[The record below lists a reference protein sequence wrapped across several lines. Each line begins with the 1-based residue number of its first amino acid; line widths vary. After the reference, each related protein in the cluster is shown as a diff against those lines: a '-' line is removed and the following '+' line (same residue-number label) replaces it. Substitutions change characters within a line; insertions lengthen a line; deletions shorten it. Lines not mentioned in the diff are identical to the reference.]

1 LLRQYLLFWHH
12 PCANKTREIK
22 ILKEVLKMNS
32 GDTAW
37 VLMSTALVLLMT
49 MPGLAFFYGGLVRR
63 KNVLSILMQC
73 FIILCVISIQWVLF
87 GYSLAFGPDF
97 HGIIGN
103 LSWAGLRGVG
113 PLPNA
118 DYAATIPHGVFMIF
132 QMMFAVITPALIIG
146 AYAERVKF
154 PAFLL
159 FTLLWATFVYDP
171 LAHWVWG
178 TGGWLK
184 NMGALDFAG
193 GIVVHVSSGI
203 SALVLALMLGKR
215 IGYNHK
221 PIRPHNLPFTVL
233 GAALLWFGWFGFNAG
248 SALAADGIAAN
259 AFITTNTA
267 TAAAGLAWALI
278 EWWHN
283 GTPTILGTATGAVAG
298 LVAITPACG
307 FVNPMNAMFIG
318 IMVAVVCYIA
328 VSVIK
333 GKLGYDDSLDAFG
346 VHGVGGTVGTIATGI
361 FAQKAINAGG
371 ADGFLFGNVHQLL
384 VQGTMWIAAVAFA
397 AIMTFIIFKIVDAL
411 IGMRVEEKN
420 ELIGLDLTQ
429 QSEAAYTV
437 IE

>member
-1 LLRQYLLFWHH
+1 
-12 PCANKTREIK
+12 
-22 ILKEVLKMNS
+22 MNS

-49 MPGLAFFYGGLVRR
+49 IPGLAFFYGGLVRR

-73 FIILCVISIQWVLF
+73 FIILCVISLQWVLF

-103 LSWAGLRGVG
+103 LSWAGLSGVG
-113 PLPNA
+113 ATPNA
-118 DYAATIPHGVFMIF
+118 DYAATIPHSVFMIF

-159 FTLLWATFVYDP
+159 FTILWATFVYDP

-184 NMGALDFAG
+184 SMGALDFAG

-203 SALVLALMLGKR
+203 SALVLAIMLGRR

-233 GAALLWFGWFGFNAG
+233 GGALLWFGWFGFNAG

-267 TAAAGLAWALI
+267 TAAAGLTWALI

-283 GTPTILGTATGAVAG
+283 GTPTILGTVTGAVAG

-307 FVNPMNAMFIG
+307 FVNPMNAMIIG
-318 IMVAVVCYIA
+318 MMVAVVCYLA

-346 VHGVGGTVGTIATGI
+346 VHGVGGIFGTIATGI
-361 FAQKAINAGG
+361 FAQKAVNAAGN
-371 ADGFLFGNVHQLL
+371 DGLLFGNVHQFL
-384 VQGTMWIAAVAFA
+384 VQGFIVIVTVAFA
-397 AIMTFIIFKIVDAL
+397 ASMTFIIFKIVDAL
-411 IGMRVEEKN
+411 VGMRVEEKN
-420 ELIGLDLTQ
+420 EIVGLDLTQ

>member
-1 LLRQYLLFWHH
+1 
-12 PCANKTREIK
+12 
-22 ILKEVLKMNS
+22 MNS

-37 VLMSTALVLLMT
+37 VLVSTAFVLLMT

-103 LSWAGLRGVG
+103 LSWAGLNHVG
-113 PLPNA
+113 ATPNP
-118 DYAATIPHGVFMIF
+118 DYAATIPHSVFMAF

-154 PAFLL
+154 SAFLI
-159 FTLLWATFVYDP
+159 FTILWATFVYDP

-178 TGGWLK
+178 AGGWIKSL
-184 NMGALDFAG
+184 GALDYAG

-203 SALVLALMLGKR
+203 SALVLAVVLGKR
-215 IGYNHK
+215 VGYNHK

-248 SALAADGIAAN
+248 SALAADGIAGN
-259 AFITTNTA
+259 AFVTTNTA

-283 GTPTILGTATGAVAG
+283 GSPTVLGVATGAVAG

-318 IMVAVVCYIA
+318 IIVAMVCYVAVAI
-328 VSVIK
+328 IK
-333 GKLGYDDSLDAFG
+333 GKLGYDDSLDTFG

-361 FAQKAINAGG
+361 FAEKAVNATGNNG
-371 ADGFLFGNVHQLL
+371 LLFGNAHQLL
-384 VQGTMWIAAVAFA
+384 VQCIMWVVAVVFA
-397 AIMTFIIFKIVDAL
+397 VVMTYILYKIVDAI

-420 ELIGLDLTQ
+420 EIVGLDLTQ

>member
-1 LLRQYLLFWHH
+1 
-12 PCANKTREIK
+12 
-22 ILKEVLKMNS
+22 MNS

-37 VLMSTALVLLMT
+37 VLVSSAFVLLMT

-73 FIILCVISIQWVLF
+73 FIILCVISLQWVLF

-103 LSWAGLRGVG
+103 LSWAGLNGVG
-113 PLPNA
+113 AQPNP
-118 DYAATIPHGVFMIF
+118 DYAATIPHSVFMTF

-178 TGGWLK
+178 AGGWLK
-184 NMGALDFAG
+184 NLGGLDYAG

-203 SALVLALMLGKR
+203 SALVLALLLGKR

-248 SALAADGIAAN
+248 SALAADGIAGN
-259 AFITTNTA
+259 AFVTTNTA

-283 GTPTILGTATGAVAG
+283 GTPTVLGVATGAVAG

-318 IMVAVVCYIA
+318 IIVAMVCYVAVAI
-328 VSVIK
+328 IK
-333 GKLGYDDSLDAFG
+333 GKVGYDDSLDAFG

-361 FAQKAINAGG
+361 FAEKAVNATGNNG
-371 ADGFLFGNVHQLL
+371 LLFGNVHQLL
-384 VQGTMWIAAVAFA
+384 VQCIMWIVAVVFA
-397 AIMTFIIFKIVDAL
+397 VVMTYILYKIVDA
-411 IGMRVEEKN
+411 IVGMRVEEKN
-420 ELIGLDLTQ
+420 EIVGLDLTQ

>member
-1 LLRQYLLFWHH
+1 
-12 PCANKTREIK
+12 
-22 ILKEVLKMNS
+22 
-32 GDTAW
+32 
-37 VLMSTALVLLMT
+37 
-49 MPGLAFFYGGLVRR
+49 
-63 KNVLSILMQC
+63 
-73 FIILCVISIQWVLF
+73 
-87 GYSLAFGPDF
+87 
-97 HGIIGN
+97 
-103 LSWAGLRGVG
+103 
-113 PLPNA
+113 LPNA

>member
-1 LLRQYLLFWHH
+1 
-12 PCANKTREIK
+12 
-22 ILKEVLKMNS
+22 MNS

-37 VLMSTALVLLMT
+37 VLMSSALVLLMT

-103 LSWAGLRGVG
+103 LSWAGLNHVG
-113 PLPNA
+113 ATPNP
-118 DYAATIPHGVFMIF
+118 DYAATIPHSVFMTF

-154 PAFLL
+154 SAFLI
-159 FTLLWATFVYDP
+159 FTILWATFVYDP

-178 TGGWLK
+178 AGGWLK
-184 NMGALDFAG
+184 SLGALDYAG

-203 SALVLALMLGKR
+203 SALVLAVVLGKR
-215 IGYNHK
+215 VGYNHK

-259 AFITTNTA
+259 AFVTTNTA

-283 GTPTILGTATGAVAG
+283 GAPTVLGVATGAVAG

-318 IMVAVVCYIA
+318 IMVSLVCYIA
-328 VSVIK
+328 VAVIK
-333 GKLGYDDSLDAFG
+333 GKVGYDDSLDTFG

-361 FAQKAINAGG
+361 FAEKAVNATGNNG
-371 ADGFLFGNVHQLL
+371 LLFGNMHQLL
-384 VQGTMWIAAVAFA
+384 VQCIMWVVAVVFA
-397 AIMTFIIFKIVDAL
+397 VVMTYILYKIVDAV

-420 ELIGLDLTQ
+420 EIIGLDLTQ

>member
-1 LLRQYLLFWHH
+1 
-12 PCANKTREIK
+12 
-22 ILKEVLKMNS
+22 MNS

-37 VLMSTALVLLMT
+37 VLMASAMVLLMT
-49 MPGLAFFYGGLVRR
+49 IPGLAFFYGGLVRR

-73 FIILCVISIQWVLF
+73 FIIVCVISLQWMLF

-103 LSWAGLRGVG
+103 LDWAGLKSVG
-113 PLPNA
+113 AIPNK
-118 DYAATIPHGVFMIF
+118 DYAATIPHSVFMIF
-132 QMMFAVITPALIIG
+132 QAMFAIITPALIIG

-184 NMGALDFAG
+184 AMGALDFAG

-203 SALVLALMLGKR
+203 SALVLALLLGKR

-248 SALAADGIAAN
+248 SALAADGIAGN

-307 FVNPMNAMFIG
+307 FVNPMNAMFMG
-318 IMVAVVCYIA
+318 IIVALVCYTA
-328 VSVIK
+328 VAVIK

-346 VHGVGGTVGTIATGI
+346 VHGVGGTVGTLLTGV
-361 FAQKAINAGG
+361 FAQKAMNPAG
-371 ADGFLFGNVHQLL
+371 ADGLLFGNLHQFGVQCLML
-384 VQGTMWIAAVAFA
+384 VVAVAFA
-397 AIMTFIIFKIVDAL
+397 AIMTFVIFKIVDAL
-411 IGMRVEEKN
+411 VGMRVEEKN

>member
-1 LLRQYLLFWHH
+1 
-12 PCANKTREIK
+12 
-22 ILKEVLKMNS
+22 MNS

-49 MPGLAFFYGGLVRR
+49 IPGLAFFYGGLVRR

-73 FIILCVISIQWVLF
+73 FIILCVISLQWVLF

-103 LSWAGLRGVG
+103 LNWAGLRGVG
-113 PLPNA
+113 PLPNP
-118 DYAATIPHGVFMIF
+118 DYAATIPHSVFMIF

-159 FTLLWATFVYDP
+159 FTILWATFVYDP

-184 NMGALDFAG
+184 SLGALDFAG

-203 SALVLALMLGKR
+203 SALVLAIMLGRR

-233 GAALLWFGWFGFNAG
+233 GGALLWFGWFGFNAG

-267 TAAAGLAWALI
+267 TAAAGLTWALI

-283 GTPTILGTATGAVAG
+283 GTPTILGTVTGAVAG

-307 FVNPMNAMFIG
+307 FVNPMNAMLIG
-318 IMVAVVCYIA
+318 MIVAVVCYLA
-328 VSVIK
+328 VAVIK
-333 GKLGYDDSLDAFG
+333 TKLGYDDALDAFG
-346 VHGVGGTVGTIATGI
+346 VHGVGGTVGTLATGI
-361 FAQKAINAGG
+361 FAQKAINAAGN
-371 ADGFLFGNVHQLL
+371 DGLLFGNVHQFL
-384 VQGTMWIAAVAFA
+384 VQGFIVIVTVAFA
-397 AIMTFIIFKIVDAL
+397 ASMTFIIFKIVDAL
-411 IGMRVEEKN
+411 VGMRVEEKN
-420 ELIGLDLTQ
+420 EIVGLDLTQ

>member
-1 LLRQYLLFWHH
+1 
-12 PCANKTREIK
+12 
-22 ILKEVLKMNS
+22 MDS
-32 GDTAW
+32 GNTAW
-37 VLMSTALVLLMT
+37 VLTASALVLLMT
-49 MPGLAFFYGGLVRR
+49 IPGLAFFYGGLVRR
-63 KNVLSILMQC
+63 KNVLSIMMQC
-73 FIILCVISIQWVLF
+73 FVIVCVISLQWMLF

-97 HGIIGN
+97 HGIIGK
-103 LSWAGLRGVG
+103 LDWMGLAGVG
-113 PLPNA
+113 ATPNP
-118 DYAATIPHGVFMIF
+118 DYSGGIPHYAFMIF
-132 QMMFAVITPALIIG
+132 QAMFAIITPALIIG

-154 PAFLL
+154 SAFLV

-178 TGGWLK
+178 VGGWMRTL
-184 NMGALDFAG
+184 GALDFAG

-233 GAALLWFGWFGFNAG
+233 GAALLWVGWFGFNAG
-248 SALAADGIAAN
+248 SALAADGLAAN
-259 AFITTNTA
+259 AFVTTHIA
-267 TAAAGLAWALI
+267 TAAAGITWALI

-283 GTPTILGTATGAVAG
+283 GTPTILGAATGAVAG
-298 LVAITPACG
+298 LVAVTPACG

-318 IMVAVVCYIA
+318 MIVTVVCYIA
-328 VSVIK
+328 VAVIK

-346 VHGVGGTVGTIATGI
+346 VHGVGGTVGTIATGL
-361 FAQKAINAGG
+361 FAEKVVNAAG
-371 ADGFLFGNVHQLL
+371 ADGLLFGNAHQLY
-384 VQGTMWIAAVAFA
+384 VQSLSLIVTVAFA

-411 IGMRVEEKN
+411 IGMRVEENN
-420 ELIGLDLTQ
+420 EVVGLDLTQ

>member
-1 LLRQYLLFWHH
+1 
-12 PCANKTREIK
+12 
-22 ILKEVLKMNS
+22 MNS

-37 VLMSTALVLLMT
+37 VLVASALVLLMT

-73 FIILCVISIQWVLF
+73 FIILCVISLQWVLF

-97 HGIIGN
+97 HGIIGD
-103 LSWAGLRGVG
+103 LSWAGLNGVG
-113 PLPNA
+113 AAPNA
-118 DYAATIPHGVFMIF
+118 NYAATIPHSVFMIF

-154 PAFLL
+154 SAFLL
-159 FTLLWATFVYDP
+159 FTVLWATFVYDP

-184 NMGALDFAG
+184 ALGGLDYAG
-193 GIVVHVSSGI
+193 GIVVHISSGV
-203 SALVLALMLGKR
+203 SALVLALLLGKR
-215 IGYNHK
+215 IGYNHR

-248 SALAADGIAAN
+248 SALAADGIAGN
-259 AFITTNTA
+259 AFLTTNTA

-283 GTPTILGTATGAVAG
+283 GTPTVLGVATGAVAG

-307 FVNPMNAMFIG
+307 FVNPMNAIFIG
-318 IMVAVVCYIA
+318 IIVSLVCYIA
-328 VSVIK
+328 VAVIK
-333 GKLGYDDSLDAFG
+333 SKLGYDDSLDAFG
-346 VHGVGGTVGTIATGI
+346 VHGVGGTVGTIATGF
-361 FAQKAINAGG
+361 FAEKAVNAAG
-371 ADGFLFGNVHQLL
+371 ADGLLFGGAHQLY
-384 VQGTMWIAAVAFA
+384 VQGIMWVAAVAFA
-397 AIMTFIIFKIVDAL
+397 VVMTFIIYKVVDAI

-420 ELIGLDLTQ
+420 EIVGLDLTQ
-429 QSEAAYTV
+429 QSESAYTV